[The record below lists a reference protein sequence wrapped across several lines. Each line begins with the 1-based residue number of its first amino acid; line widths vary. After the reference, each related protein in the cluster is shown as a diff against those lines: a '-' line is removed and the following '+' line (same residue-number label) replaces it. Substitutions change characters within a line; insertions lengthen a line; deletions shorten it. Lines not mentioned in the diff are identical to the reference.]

1 MLSCCRESALR
12 QCFREIRI
20 STNQLPQVVSLCYDH
35 RKRLW
40 DGDFMR
46 MHDENASFR
55 FNQKGLKKFLGDLE
69 CDIMEL
75 AWKLANPTV
84 TVREIYDT
92 LRKRREIAY
101 TTVMTTMV
109 RLSEKGLL
117 KIVDKAGL
125 ANCYS
130 PETNREQFI
139 ARSVEHVLEVFLDE
153 FPMESRHFIEKYEKK
168 AAKKS
173 SRRK

>member
-1 MLSCCRESALR
+1 MKHAWQLELGLV
-12 QCFREIRI
+12 RI
-20 STNQLPQVVSLCYDH
+20 SKNQLPQVVSLCYDQTKPV
-35 RKRLW
+35 RN
-40 DGDFMR
+40 GDFMR

-130 PETNREQFI
+130 PENNREEFI
-139 ARSVEHVLEVFLDE
+139 YKSVEHVLDTFFSE
-153 FPMESRHFIEKYEKK
+153 FPAESRGFVEKYEKK
-168 AAKKS
+168 AAKKAS
-173 SRRK
+173 SKRR